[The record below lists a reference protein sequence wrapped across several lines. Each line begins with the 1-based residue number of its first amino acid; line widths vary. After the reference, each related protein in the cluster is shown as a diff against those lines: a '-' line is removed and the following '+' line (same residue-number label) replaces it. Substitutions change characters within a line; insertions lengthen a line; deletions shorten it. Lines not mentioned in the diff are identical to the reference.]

1 MKVSIIRWVAVMA
14 GLLTG
19 VSTGEPREA
28 RGRDAHPAYRIT
40 TLPSLGGTQSS
51 GNGINDLEWVTG
63 FSALAGNGTFRAT
76 VWFDGRA
83 TDLGTLG
90 GANSSTVWPVKST
103 VGIITGIAET
113 STVDP
118 LGEQWSC
125 SAFIPTTGTTCLGFV
140 WESGSIRALPT
151 LGGNNGFATGANNRG
166 QVVGWAENAVHDAT
180 CTSPQVLQFRAAI
193 WGPGKDRIRELPPL
207 AGDSTSAATA
217 VNNRGQVVGISGI
230 CGNAV
235 GAFSAAHAV
244 LWEEGIP
251 TDIGNLGGVAWNT
264 PMAMN
269 EWGDVVGF
277 SNIHASDGDTFNAH
291 AFLWT
296 RRSGIKDLGTLP
308 GDALSQGLGINNW
321 GQVVGISCTA
331 GFASCRGFLWQ
342 DGVMMD
348 LNSLV
353 VSGTAGPI
361 YAAGDIDDLGRI
373 TGQTLNVMTNVASAF
388 LAVRAFGPDGNHAD
402 SVLSEA
408 RLNGRRPSQ
417 PLLPEQ
423 VRNELLRRLGVTER
437 NL

>member
-1 MKVSIIRWVAVMA
+1 MKRPIIRWVAVTA
-14 GLLTG
+14 ALCAG
-19 VSTGEPREA
+19 VSKGEPREA
-28 RGRDAHPAYRIT
+28 RGIDEQPAYRIA
-40 TLPSLGGTQSS
+40 TLSSLGGTQSS
-51 GNGINDLEWVTG
+51 GNGINDLAWVTG
-63 FSALAGNGTFRAT
+63 SSALAGNQIVRAT
-76 VWFDGRA
+76 LWLDGRA

-90 GANSSTVWPVKST
+90 GASSSVVWPVKNT

-140 WESGSIRALPT
+140 WESGKIRSLPT

-193 WGPGKDRIRELPPL
+193 WGPEKDGIEELPPL

-217 VNNRGQVVGISGI
+217 INDRGQVVGISGL

-244 LWEEGIP
+244 IWEHGTP
-251 TDIGNLGGVAWNT
+251 TDIGNLGGIAWNT
-264 PMAMN
+264 PMAIN

-291 AFLWT
+291 AFVWT
-296 RRSGIKDLGTLP
+296 RRGGIKDLGTLP

-331 GFASCRGFLWQ
+331 GFVSCRGFLWHN
-342 DGVMMD
+342 GVMMD

-353 VSGTAGPI
+353 VSGAADPI
-361 YAAGDIDDLGRI
+361 FAAGDIDDRGRI
-373 TGQTLNVMTNVASAF
+373 AGQTLNVTTNVTSAF
-388 LAVRAFGPDGNHAD
+388 LAVPVCGLDGD
-402 SVLSEA
+402 
-408 RLNGRRPSQ
+408 R
-417 PLLPEQ
+417 
-423 VRNELLRRLGVTER
+423 
-437 NL
+437 

>member
-1 MKVSIIRWVAVMA
+1 MRRPMIRYVAMA
-14 GLLTG
+14 AALCAG
-19 VSTGEPREA
+19 VSGGEPREA
-28 RGRDAHPAYRIT
+28 CRTDAEPEYRIT

-63 FSALAGNGTFRAT
+63 SSTLGGNLTVRAALWLG
-76 VWFDGRA
+76 GRI

-90 GANSSTVWPVKST
+90 GANSSVAWPVKDSI
-103 VGIITGIAET
+103 GIITGIAET

-140 WESGSIRALPT
+140 WEFGKIRALPT
-151 LGGNNGFATGANNRG
+151 FGGNNGFATGANNRG
-166 QVVGWAENAVHDAT
+166 QVVGWAENAVHDPT
-180 CTSPQVLQFRAAI
+180 CTSPQVLQFRAAQ
-193 WGPGKDRIRELPPL
+193 WGPEKDAIRELPPL

-217 VNNRGQVVGISGI
+217 INDQGQAVGISGI
-230 CGNAV
+230 CGSAV

-244 LWEEGIP
+244 IWENGIP

-269 EWGDVVGF
+269 AWGDVVGF
-277 SNIHASDGDTFNAH
+277 SNLHASDGDTFNAH

-296 RRSGIKDLGTLP
+296 RRRGIQDLGTLP
-308 GDALSQGLGINNW
+308 GDALSEALGINNW
-321 GQVVGISCTA
+321 RQIVGLSCTA

-342 DGVMMD
+342 EGVMMD

-353 VSGTAGPI
+353 VSGTADPI
-361 YAAGDIDDLGRI
+361 FAAGDIDDLGRI
-373 TGQTLNVMTNVASAF
+373 AGQTLNVTTNVASAF
-388 LAVRAFGPDGNHAD
+388 LAAPTCWSDAD
-402 SVLSEA
+402 REA
-408 RLNGRRPSQ
+408 RPNVPAPQ
-417 PLLPEQ
+417 PLLPEAVRKQ
-423 VRNELLRRLGVTER
+423 VLRLLGVTDH

>member
-1 MKVSIIRWVAVMA
+1 MRRPMLRYLAVAA
-14 GLLTG
+14 ALCAG
-19 VSTGEPREA
+19 VSGGEPREA
-28 RGRDAHPAYRIT
+28 CRTDAKSEYRIT
-40 TLPSLGGTQSS
+40 TLASLGGTQSS

-63 FSALAGNGTFRAT
+63 SSTLGGNLTVRAT
-76 VWFDGRA
+76 LWLDGQI

-90 GANSSTVWPVKST
+90 GVNSSVAWPVKDS

-140 WESGSIRALPT
+140 WEFGKIRALRT
-151 LGGNNGFATGANNRG
+151 FGGNNSFATGANNRG

-180 CTSPQVLQFRAAI
+180 CTSPQVLQFRAAL
-193 WGPGKDRIRELPPL
+193 WGPDRDAIRELPPL
-207 AGDSTSAATA
+207 GGDSTSAATA
-217 VNNRGQVVGISGI
+217 INDQGQAVGISGI
-230 CGNAV
+230 CGSAV

-244 LWEEGIP
+244 IWENGAP
-251 TDIGNLGGVAWNT
+251 TDIGSLGGVAWNT

-277 SNIHASDGDTFNAH
+277 SNLHASDGDTFNAH

-296 RRSGIKDLGTLP
+296 HRGGIQDLGTLP
-308 GDALSQGLGINNW
+308 GDALSEALGINNW
-321 GQVVGISCTA
+321 RQVVGLSCTA

-353 VSGTAGPI
+353 VSGTGDPI
-361 YAAGDIDDLGRI
+361 FAAGDIDDLGRI
-373 TGQTLNVMTNVASAF
+373 AGQTLNVTTNVASAF
-388 LAVRAFGPDGNHAD
+388 IAAPTCWAD
-402 SVLSEA
+402 ADREA
-408 RLNGRRPSQ
+408 RPNVPAPQ
-417 PLLPEQ
+417 PLLPEAIRKQ
-423 VRNELLRRLGVTER
+423 VLRRLGVTDH